1 MKTVKSI
8 TNYNDYKCSDYQFPM
23 NISLLYYSLKL
34 GKKKNYNT
42 NVVFSVQFTLE
53 QHEVW
58 GTDTPQS

>member
-1 MKTVKSI
+1 MF
-8 TNYNDYKCSDYQFPM
+8 YQFPI

-58 GTDTPQS
+58 GTDTPQSWKSACNFWILKT